1 LKKNQITNSNAKL
14 PFAIGKVLEL
24 QEFFR
29 VVFDFCDVELD
40 TVGLVDECP
49 DKKKNKIQSKL
60 KSQVKPKTF
69 NTLLYI
75 AVKKQT

>member
-1 LKKNQITNSNAKL
+1 LKKNQITKSNAKL

-24 QEFFR
+24 QEFFT

-49 DKKKNKIQSKL
+49 DEQKIKYNQ
-60 KSQVKPKTF
+60 
-69 NTLLYI
+69 N
-75 AVKKQT
+75 